1 MQGLLDTLGLGEARL
16 GLVPIEYWVG
26 GGICGQVKSAWVGTS
41 EKRISQRRC
50 CCFWRTK
57 KVGEAAISVPKVRQ
71 GGRQVEIL
79 VEGQEGVSWCED
91 CLVRLV
97 DM

>member
-1 MQGLLDTLGLGEARL
+1 MP
-16 GLVPIEYWVG
+16 VEYGVG
-26 GGICGQVKSAWVGTS
+26 GGICGLVKSAWVGTS

-50 CCFWRTK
+50 WRTK

-79 VEGQEGVSWCED
+79 VEGKEGVSWCED